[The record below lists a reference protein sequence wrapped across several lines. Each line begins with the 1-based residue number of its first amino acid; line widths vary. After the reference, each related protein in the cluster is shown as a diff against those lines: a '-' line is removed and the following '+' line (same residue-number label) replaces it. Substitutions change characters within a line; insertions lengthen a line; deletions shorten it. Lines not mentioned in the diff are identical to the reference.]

1 MITPANQ
8 QSVTRARPTADMESN
23 TFMMTAQIAPPRN
36 SSGVVVSIENS
47 SLSFSFHK
55 ESADWS
61 ELIIL
66 SPMALCSDGDADGS
80 KDILQKSKDEATSQ
94 KQYR

>member
-1 MITPANQ
+1 
-8 QSVTRARPTADMESN
+8 
-23 TFMMTAQIAPPRN
+23 MMTAQIAPPRN

-66 SPMALCSDGDADGS
+66 SPMAVHSDGDADGS